1 MLAVWIFIIFWVVL
15 GLSVFL
21 VAGSGP
27 RSLRRGLQA
36 PTHRGVRALG
46 LMLIV
51 VYVAFG
57 IALPL
62 VFLSGNH
69 ANANAQIGGTKL
81 SAAEKHGRET
91 FAFRCGFCH
100 TLAGANTTGRV
111 GPNLDDLKPGY
122 SLILHTIQ
130 YGCLQSPPQGSQAS
144 CLGVGNMPANIIQG
158 TDAQD
163 VAKFVASFAGKE

>member
-1 MLAVWIFIIFWVVL
+1 LLAVTIFIVFWVVL

-27 RSLRRGLQA
+27 RNLRRGLRA
-36 PTHRGVRALG
+36 PTHRGARALG
-46 LMLIV
+46 LVMVV

-81 SAAEKHGRET
+81 SAAERRGRET

-100 TLAGANTTGRV
+100 TRAGANTTGRV
-111 GPNLDDLKPGY
+111 GPNLDDLKPSY
-122 SLILHTIQ
+122 NLILHTIQ
-130 YGCLQSPPQGSQAS
+130 YGCLQSPPQGSPAS
-144 CLGVGNMPANIIQG
+144 CLGQGNMPANILQG
-158 TDAQD
+158 NDAKD
-163 VAKFVASFAGKE
+163 VAKFVASIAGKE

>member
-1 MLAVWIFIIFWVVL
+1 LLAVTIFIVFWVVL

-27 RSLRRGLQA
+27 RTLRRSLQA

-46 LMLIV
+46 VVLVV
-51 VYVAFG
+51 VYVFFG

-69 ANANAQIGGTKL
+69 ANANGQIGGNKL
-81 SAAEKHGRET
+81 SAAEKTGRET

-130 YGCLQSPPQGSQAS
+130 NGCLQNPPPGSQAS
-144 CLGVGNMPANIIQG
+144 CLGEGNMPANIIQG
-158 TDAQD
+158 AVAQD
-163 VAKFVASFAGKE
+163 VAKFVASIAGKE